1 MSDPSIYIIGSGP
14 ASIACAQALIGDGY
28 PVVILDAGLELEA
41 EQQQA
46 VAALL
51 ASPNWDEAALA
62 PLKAGAHATVNGIPV
77 KKLFGSDYPYR
88 EVLEHLSVQVDQVAT
103 HFISFAQ
110 GGASNV
116 WGAAV
121 LPYRAEDIAD
131 WPITAA
137 ELAPYYPAVFEFV
150 PLAAARDDLLEMF
163 PLHSDT
169 YQPLTP
175 SWQAKQLLQHLNKH
189 RAQLRE
195 KGFTYG
201 ASRLAVQAQPREE
214 QKGCIY
220 CGLCMYGCPHHAI
233 YSAAQTLGHM
243 VQKKQVRYVKNV
255 VVDCVEEAGETVRI
269 HAHDRLSGAPHT
281 FAATRVFLGC
291 GVIPTAKI
299 LLKSLQQPSATL
311 TMRDSLYFLLPLVGW
326 HSASSSSRV
335 HLHTLAQVFIEIMDQ
350 ALGNY
355 PVHCQLYTYNELY
368 VQAMK
373 DVLGKAYPF
382 LKYPAHL
389 LLDRLMVLQGYL
401 HSDLSETAEISL
413 QGETLAVQ
421 RKENPVAAQTVR
433 KVVKKLYRNALSL
446 GFVPLSPLLKIGNP
460 GHGTHSGGTFPM
472 RHNPENFETD
482 IYGRPVGLR
491 RVHIVDASVLPSIPS
506 TTITLTVMANAYRIG
521 KEWHHGA

>member
-14 ASIACAQALIGDGY
+14 ASISCAQALIGDGY

-41 EQQQA
+41 EKQKA

-51 ASPNWDEAALA
+51 ASPQWDEAALA

-77 KKLFGSDYPYR
+77 RKKLFGSDYPYR
-88 EVLEHLSVQVDQVAT
+88 EVLEHLSIHVDQVAT
-103 HFISFAQ
+103 Q
-110 GGASNV
+110 
-116 WGAAV
+116 
-121 LPYRAEDIAD
+121 
-131 WPITAA
+131 AA

-326 HSASSSSRV
+326 HGASSSSRV

-433 KVVKKLYRNALSL
+433 KVVKKLYRNAFSL
-446 GFVPLSPLLKIGNP
+446 GFVPLAPLLKIAHP
-460 GHGTHSGGTFPM
+460 GHGAHCGGTFPM
-472 RHNPENFETD
+472 RLNPGNLETD
-482 IYGRPVGLR
+482 IYGRPAGLR
-491 RVHIVDASVLPSIPS
+491 RVHVVDASVLPSIPS
-506 TTITLTVMANAYRIG
+506 TTIALNIMANAYRIG
-521 KEWHHGA
+521 KEWHHAV